1 VIVKPRAAAG
11 ALGTFRAGSPDE
23 LEVAARVS
31 GLADGTTV
39 AIEEFIEGH
48 EGFYDTLTIEGRV
61 AHDFISHYFPNVL
74 EAMRARWISPQIIA
88 TNRMD
93 APAYGE
99 VKEMGR
105 QVVKALGI
113 GTAATH
119 RLWCVIQMRAA
130 FSP

>member
-1 VIVKPRAAAG
+1 VSGARA
-11 ALGTFRAGSPDE
+11 
-23 LEVAARVS
+23 S
-31 GLADGTTV
+31 GLADGATV
-39 AIEEFIEGH
+39 VIEEFIEGH

-93 APAYGE
+93 APAYAE
-99 VKEMGR
+99 VKEMGQ
-105 QVVKALGI
+105 QVVEALGI

-119 RLWCVIQMRAA
+119 MEWFLDRRA
-130 FSP
+130 